1 MSGPVRVL
9 VVDDHPIF
17 RDGLAVTL
25 SELAGVRLAG
35 GAASGEE
42 ALERVADLRP
52 DVVLMDLRMPG
63 MSGLEATARVVAA
76 HPDVAVVVLTMD
88 ADDDSVF
95 AALRAGARGY
105 LLKEDDA
112 EQVRRAVLA
121 VARGEA
127 VFGAG
132 VASRVLGFFAA
143 GAARRPTAFPQLTA
157 REHEVLELLAQGLD
171 NGAIARR
178 LVLSEKSV
186 RNRVSDVL
194 AKLRVRTR
202 AEAVAVARDA
212 GVGG

>member
-1 MSGPVRVL
+1 MTGSVRVL

-17 RDGLAVTL
+17 RDGLVATL
-25 SELAGVRLAG
+25 SELDGVHVAGE
-35 GAASGEE
+35 AASGAE
-42 ALERVADLRP
+42 ALERVAELLP

-63 MSGLEATARVVAA
+63 VSGLEATARVTAA
-76 HPDVAVVVLTMD
+76 HPDIAVVVLTMD

-143 GAARRPTAFPQLTA
+143 GAARRPAAFPQLTA

-212 GVGG
+212 GIGG